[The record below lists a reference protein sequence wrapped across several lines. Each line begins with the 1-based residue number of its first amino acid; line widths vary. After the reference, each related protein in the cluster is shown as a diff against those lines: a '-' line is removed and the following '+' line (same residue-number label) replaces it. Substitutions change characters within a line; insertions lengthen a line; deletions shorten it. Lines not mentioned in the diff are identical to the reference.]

1 MSVLV
6 DLIYTSEASEDG
18 YYGNFS
24 DHELSV
30 GIYVYF
36 G

>member
-1 MSVLV
+1 MSVLI
-6 DLIYTSEASEDG
+6 DLIYSSEASEDG

-24 DHELSV
+24 GHEVS
-30 GIYVYF
+30 IYVYF